1 MHDLGHV
8 LLGMGL
14 SAWSAALQVD
24 PQGIQLNG
32 NPTGGGES
40 HLYIKPNINL
50 LGQQFGQAAP
60 PKEPNNVQV
69 SYGDGKSTA
78 TQQLQVRALS
88 LLIHIL
94 PH

>member
-1 MHDLGHV
+1 M
-8 LLGMGL
+8 
-14 SAWSAALQVD
+14 D

-50 LGQQFGQAAP
+50 LGQHFGQAAP

-78 TQQLQVRALS
+78 TQQLQVRPFLHWFPSDLIDVIQEWMHVCAS
-88 LLIHIL
+88 LGVRL
-94 PH
+94 

>member
-1 MHDLGHV
+1 M
-8 LLGMGL
+8 
-14 SAWSAALQVD
+14 D

-78 TQQLQVRALS
+78 TQQLQVRP
-88 LLIHIL
+88 IL
-94 PH
+94 HRTISPSYAR